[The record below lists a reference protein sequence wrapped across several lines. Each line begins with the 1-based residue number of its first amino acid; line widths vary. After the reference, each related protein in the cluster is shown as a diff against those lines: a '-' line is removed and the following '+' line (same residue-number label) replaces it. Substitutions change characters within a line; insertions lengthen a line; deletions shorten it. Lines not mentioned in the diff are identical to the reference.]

1 MPATLLGLTG
11 ARLKTKLASCPMVTV
26 SARAEEEG
34 TSLGIVS
41 GADLGT
47 LSATQYFYITAF
59 ATLAYLFIMAFW
71 VLFPV

>member
-1 MPATLLGLTG
+1 MLGLTG

-26 SARAEEEG
+26 SARAEEEEG
-34 TSLGIVS
+34 TSLGIVA
-41 GADLGT
+41 GADMDT

>member
-1 MPATLLGLTG
+1 MD
-11 ARLKTKLASCPMVTV
+11 R
-26 SARAEEEG
+26 
-34 TSLGIVS
+34 
-41 GADLGT
+41 